1 MTNAMVIQ
9 ESSRGIESFSPASG
23 LLKDRILFFTEEV
36 TPASCNQLMEILLFL
51 DRHSPGEE
59 ITLCINSPGGDV
71 DSGLAV
77 YDMIRLL
84 RSPVRTVCIGTA
96 ASMGAILFL
105 AGAKREMF
113 PHTKLMIHDPLL
125 AGIGSPQMALQL
137 RKRADQ
143 LMKTREILGGI
154 ISEASGLPLEKVYEM
169 TAEDCFLTAEEAL
182 ELGLATGISEGQ
194 F

>member
-1 MTNAMVIQ
+1 MNTRILR
-9 ESSRGIESFSPASG
+9 ESSRGIDMLCPEDK
-23 LLKDRILFFTEEV
+23 LLADRKVFFTEEV
-36 TPASCNQLMEILLFL
+36 TSVSAVQLIQLLIYL
-51 DRHSPGEE
+51 EKEDSGKE
-59 ITLCINSPGGDV
+59 ITIYLNSPGGEV
-71 DSGLAV
+71 TSGLAV
-77 YDMIRLL
+77 YDTILGL
-84 RSPVRTVCIGTA
+84 KCPVRTVCIGTA

-154 ISEASGLPLEKVYEM
+154 ILILLGVKTLLEH
-169 TAEDCFLTAEEAL
+169 
-182 ELGLATGISEGQ
+182 LGVL
-194 F
+194 